1 MLQRLNR
8 PQTIA
13 EWMLFG
19 VFCGS
24 LLTMLAEIMWWTMR
38 GY

>member
-1 MLQRLNR
+1 MAQRLNR
-8 PQTIA
+8 PQTVA
-13 EWMLFG
+13 EWTLFA